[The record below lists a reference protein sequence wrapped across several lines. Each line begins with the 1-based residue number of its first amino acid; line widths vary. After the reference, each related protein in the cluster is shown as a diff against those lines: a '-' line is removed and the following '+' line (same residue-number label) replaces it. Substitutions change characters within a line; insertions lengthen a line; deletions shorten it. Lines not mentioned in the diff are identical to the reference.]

1 MTLYISP
8 YRRRSNLRRAMNHM
22 FRESTDETSPVER
35 EMLLAVDVQA
45 DDEGYN
51 FTALVPG
58 LEADDINI
66 EIINNT
72 VSLSGEFKSTENE
85 DSRYMMSELPVGRFR
100 RVIKLPSALE
110 AAKTEAAIQNG
121 VLSLR
126 VPKAESHRPKTIK
139 VVAA

>member
-8 YRRRSNLRRAMNHM
+8 YRRMTNLRQAMNRM
-22 FRESTDETSPVER
+22 FEENISETSPVER

-58 LEADDINI
+58 LEADDINV

-72 VSLSGEFKSTENE
+72 VSLSGEFKSTRDE
-85 DSRYMMSELPVGRFR
+85 DSRYMMSELPTGRFR

-110 AAKTEAAIQNG
+110 AAQTEASIQNG
-121 VLSLR
+121 VLHLR

-139 VVAA
+139 VIAA

>member
-1 MTLYISP
+1 
-8 YRRRSNLRRAMNHM
+8 MNRM
-22 FRESTDETSPVER
+22 VEENITETSPVER

-58 LEADDINI
+58 LEADDINV

-72 VSLSGEFKSTENE
+72 VSLSGEFKSTKNE
-85 DSRYMMSELPVGRFR
+85 DARYMMSELPAGPFR
-100 RVIKLPSALE
+100 RVIKLPTALE
-110 AAKTEAAIQNG
+110 AAKTEASIQNG

-126 VPKAESHRPKTIK
+126 VPKAESHRPQTVK
-139 VVAA
+139 VIAG

>member
-1 MTLYISP
+1 MTMYISP
-8 YRRRSNLRRAMNHM
+8 YRRRSNLRQAMNRM
-22 FRESTDETSPVER
+22 FEESTTETSSVER

-85 DSRYMMSELPVGRFR
+85 DSRYMMSELPAGPFR

-110 AAKTEAAIQNG
+110 AAKTEASIQNG

-126 VPKAESHRPKTIK
+126 VQKAESHRPKTIK
-139 VVAA
+139 VVPA

>member
-1 MTLYISP
+1 MTMYISP
-8 YRRRSNLRRAMNHM
+8 YRRRSNLRQAMNRM
-22 FRESTDETSPVER
+22 FEESITETSSVER

-72 VSLSGEFKSTENE
+72 VSLSGEFKSTEHE
-85 DSRYMMSELPVGRFR
+85 DSRYMMSELPAGPFR

-110 AAKTEAAIQNG
+110 AAKTEASIQNG

-139 VVAA
+139 VVPA